1 MTSERLGRR
10 TRQGGMGTLAILVII
25 SLLVFFITLIFKLGP
40 AYMTYAT
47 VKSVMDAVASQP
59 VPAAGGAREILSQI
73 GKRLDIN
80 NVRGVESVCGED
92 GAEAKPSRDTG
103 EGSRL
108 AGMDF
113 KVRRKEDKNYAVTVN
128 YQQCEHLF
136 FNISALMDF
145 AYAVDVKS
153 Q

>member
-1 MTSERLGRR
+1 MTTDRSGQRM
-10 TRQGGMGTLAILVII
+10 RQGGMGTLAILVIL
-25 SLLVFFITLIFKLGP
+25 SLLVFFITLLFKLGP
-40 AYMTYAT
+40 AYMNYMT

-59 VPAAGGAREILSQI
+59 VPAAGAPREILSQI

-80 NVRGVESVCGED
+80 NVRGVANVCGE
-92 GAEAKPSRDTG
+92 GAEAKPSRDAS
-103 EGSRL
+103 EISRL

-113 KVRRKEDKNYAVTVN
+113 KVRRNDDKSYAVTVN

-136 FNISALMDF
+136 FNIDALMTF